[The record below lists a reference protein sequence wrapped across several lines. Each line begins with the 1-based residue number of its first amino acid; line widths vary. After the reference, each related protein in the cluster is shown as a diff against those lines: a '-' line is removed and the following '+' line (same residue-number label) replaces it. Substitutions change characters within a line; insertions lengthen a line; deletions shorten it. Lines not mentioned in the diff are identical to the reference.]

1 LFNCSLRPG
10 GSANL
15 ATGTPSRYT
24 RNTGCN
30 LHCLLIDSF
39 NYLYY
44 IKNRYQYQQQQQRQ
58 QQQQQRQRQ
67 QQQQQQQQ
75 NQTTTTTTK
84 IKQLFKQDKSNT
96 TTITQ
101 WTKTLPLL
109 SGKKLKPH

>member
-1 LFNCSLRPG
+1 M
-10 GSANL
+10 
-15 ATGTPSRYT
+15 
-24 RNTGCN
+24 
-30 LHCLLIDSF
+30 LIDSF

-67 QQQQQQQQ
+67 QQRQQQQQRQ
-75 NQTTTTTTK
+75 NQTTTTTK